1 MPPLDDPFYARLLTL
16 SDAELCTYIQH
27 YAHYKVEAVHAAL
40 AELGMRGVYVS
51 ENTVAEI
58 NRYFTR
64 HEQQHMR
71 PFHLEPRYLRWLSYG
86 ILTLGIGMAIVLYM
100 TAAPLPPYPLG
111 YDPFTSKKY
120 VRELELYGGKIN
132 LLAVELRQWLAS
144 LWRGK
149 ALAYTIAV
157 LTLILSSLLW
167 FIGSRAASPR
177 ETQAETPQ
185 TSSDAWS

>member
-40 AELGMRGVYVS
+40 AELRMRGVYVS

-71 PFHLEPRYLRWLSYG
+71 PSHLAPRHLRWLASG
-86 ILTLGIGMAIVLYM
+86 IFLLGIGLAIVLYV
-100 TAAPLPPYPLG
+100 TAASPAPHPLG

-120 VRELELYGGKIN
+120 LRELERYGGKIN
-132 LLAVELRQWLAS
+132 ILAVEFRQWLAS

-149 ALAYTIAV
+149 ALASTIAV

-167 FIGSRAASPR
+167 FIASRVASPC
-177 ETQAETPQ
+177 EPQAETPQ
-185 TSSDAWS
+185 APSDAWS

>member
-1 MPPLDDPFYARLLTL
+1 MPPLDDPFYARLPIL
-16 SDAELCTYIQH
+16 SDAELCTYIRH

-40 AELGMRGVYVS
+40 AELRMRGVYVS
-51 ENTVAEI
+51 EATVAEI
-58 NRYFTR
+58 KRHFTR
-64 HEQQHMR
+64 HEQQRMR

-86 ILTLGIGMAIVLYM
+86 ILTLGLGLAVLLYM
-100 TAAPLPPYPLG
+100 TAASPSPYPLG

-132 LLAVELRQWLAS
+132 VLAVELHQWLAS

-157 LTLILSSLLW
+157 LTLMLSALLW
-167 FIGSRAASPR
+167 FIGARAASFR

-185 TSSDAWS
+185 APSDTWS

>member
-40 AELGMRGVYVS
+40 AELRMRGVYVS
-51 ENTVAEI
+51 EATVAEI
-58 NRYFTR
+58 KRHFTR
-64 HEQQHMR
+64 HEQQRMR

-86 ILTLGIGMAIVLYM
+86 ILTLGLGLAVLLYM
-100 TAAPLPPYPLG
+100 TAASPSPYPLG

-120 VRELELYGGKIN
+120 VRELDLYGGKIN
-132 LLAVELRQWLAS
+132 VLAVELHQWLAS

-157 LTLILSSLLW
+157 LTLMLSALLW
-167 FIGSRAASPR
+167 FIGARAASFR

-185 TSSDAWS
+185 APSDTWS

>member
-40 AELGMRGVYVS
+40 AELRTRGVYVS

-58 NRYFTR
+58 NRYSTR
-64 HEQQHMR
+64 HEQQPMR
-71 PFHLEPRYLRWLSYG
+71 PSHLAPRHLRWLASG
-86 ILTLGIGMAIVLYM
+86 IFLLGLGLAIFLYV
-100 TAAPLPPYPLG
+100 TAASPPPHPLG

-132 LLAVELRQWLAS
+132 VLAVELHQWLAS

-157 LTLILSSLLW
+157 LTHMLSSLLW
-167 FIGSRAASPR
+167 VIGSRAASLR

-185 TSSDAWS
+185 APSDAWS

>member
-40 AELGMRGVYVS
+40 AELRMRGVYVS

-58 NRYFTR
+58 KRHFTR
-64 HEQQHMR
+64 HEQQRMR
-71 PFHLEPRYLRWLSYG
+71 PSPLAPRHLRWLASG
-86 ILTLGIGMAIVLYM
+86 ICILGIGLAIVLYV
-100 TAAPLPPYPLG
+100 TAASPSPPPLG

-120 VRELELYGGKIN
+120 VRALELYGGKIN
-132 LLAVELRQWLAS
+132 VLAVELHQWLAR

-157 LTLILSSLLW
+157 LTLTLSALLW
-167 FIGSRAASPR
+167 FIGARAASFR
-177 ETQAETPQ
+177 ET
-185 TSSDAWS
+185 

>member
-16 SDAELCTYIQH
+16 SDAELCTYLQQ

-40 AELGMRGVYVS
+40 AELRMRGVDVS
-51 ENTVAEI
+51 EDTVAAI
-58 NRYFTR
+58 DRYFTR

-71 PFHLEPRYLRWLSYG
+71 PFHLAPRYLRWLSYG

-100 TAAPLPPYPLG
+100 TAAPLPPSPLG

-144 LWRGK
+144 LWCGK

-157 LTLILSSLLW
+157 LTLMLASLLW
-167 FIGSRAASPR
+167 FIGSRAASLR
-177 ETQAETPQ
+177 ETQADTPQ
-185 TSSDAWS
+185 APSDAWS

>member
-40 AELGMRGVYVS
+40 AELRMRGVYVS

-58 NRYFTR
+58 KRHFTR
-64 HEQQHMR
+64 HEQQRMR

-86 ILTLGIGMAIVLYM
+86 ILTLGLGLAVLLYM
-100 TAAPLPPYPLG
+100 TASPSPYPLG

-132 LLAVELRQWLAS
+132 VLAVELHQWLAS

-157 LTLILSSLLW
+157 LTLMLSALLW
-167 FIGSRAASPR
+167 FIGARAASFR

-185 TSSDAWS
+185 APSDTWS